1 MSMSVAG
8 RRCWVVKGR
17 AERNDFASVLRAGS
31 CDRWFTKRPPRAWT
45 RGDVVFVWESS
56 PALRV
61 VGVGLL
67 VGFGT
72 EGEDT
77 VFLVRYVT
85 DLLTNPV
92 ALSTIRAVPS
102 LATASFT
109 RAGAAGTVFPLDEA
123 QAAQLAALVDDANR
137 GLAAPMLGE
146 FDDVTWPTRAISVRQ
161 PCGAYSWGRQ
171 DDRSTIPTNIRGTV
185 AIYASRGRATPDEE
199 RDVRAKFGFDVDT
212 LPRGLLVGT
221 VEIVGCA
228 RLRAADARAAV
239 VPLDAGCTDYGWRLE
254 GACRAPRPMPPANH
268 PQPVFFRPFV
278 EEG

>member
-171 DDRSTIPTNIRGTV
+171 DDRSPHDPDEHPGHRRDLRQPRSRDAGRGTRRPCEV
-185 AIYASRGRATPDEE
+185 WLRRRHATAWASGRDRGDCR
-199 RDVRAKFGFDVDT
+199 
-212 LPRGLLVGT
+212 L
-221 VEIVGCA
+221 CA
-228 RLRAADARAAV
+228 S
-239 VPLDAGCTDYGWRLE
+239 E
-254 GACRAPRPMPPANH
+254 GSRCACRR
-268 PQPVFFRPFV
+268 
-278 EEG
+278 GSS